1 MIEVL
6 KPGNKK
12 KVTCEECGA
21 ELRYQ
26 PEDVR
31 MENPIQGLAGYIEY
45 IVWPEC
51 SARVALRAS
60 RNIRFGEPFGSSSG
74 GAYEIPINSTH

>member
-45 IVWPEC
+45 IVCPEC
-51 SARVALRAS
+51 NTKVALKAS
-60 RNIRFGEPFGSSSG
+60 KNIRFGESFGSSSG
-74 GAYEIPINSTH
+74 GAYEISINSTH

>member
-31 MENPIQGLAGYIEY
+31 MENPVQGLAGYIEY
-45 IVWPEC
+45 IVCPEC
-51 SARVALRAS
+51 NARIALKAS
-60 RNIRFGEPFGSSSG
+60 KNLRFGEPFKSSHGGSYEVPIDS
-74 GAYEIPINSTH
+74 AY

>member
-6 KPGNKK
+6 KHGNKK

-26 PEDVR
+26 PEDVKKDKSL
-31 MENPIQGLAGYIEY
+31 EGVAGYIEY
-45 IVWPEC
+45 IVCPDCET
-51 SARVALRAS
+51 RVVVYASKNLR
-60 RNIRFGEPFGSSSG
+60 IDPFKDFDG
-74 GAYEIPINSTH
+74 GAYEVSINRTH

>member
-12 KVTCEECGA
+12 KVTCKECGA

-31 MENPIQGLAGYIEY
+31 MKNPIPGLAGYIEY
-45 IVWPEC
+45 IVCPEC
-51 SARVALRAS
+51 NTKVALKAS
-60 RNIRFGEPFGSSSG
+60 KSLRFGEPFGSSSG
-74 GAYEIPINSTH
+74 GAYEISINRTH

>member
-1 MIEVL
+1 MLEVL
-6 KPGNKK
+6 KPGIKK

-45 IVWPEC
+45 IVCPEC
-51 SARVALRAS
+51 NTKVALKAS
-60 RNIRFGEPFGSSSG
+60 KNIRFGEPFGSSSG
-74 GAYEIPINSTH
+74 GAYEISINSTH

>member
-45 IVWPEC
+45 IVCPEC
-51 SARVALRAS
+51 NTKVALKAS
-60 RNIRFGEPFGSSSG
+60 KNIRFGEPFGSSSG
-74 GAYEIPINSTH
+74 GAYEISINSTH

>member
-6 KPGNKK
+6 KSGNKK

-45 IVWPEC
+45 IVCPEC
-51 SARVALRAS
+51 NTKVALKAS
-60 RNIRFGEPFGSSSG
+60 KNIRFGEPFGSSSG
-74 GAYEIPINSTH
+74 GAYEISVNSAY

>member
-31 MENPIQGLAGYIEY
+31 MENPIQGLTGYIEY
-45 IVWPEC
+45 IVCPEC